1 MTKPRANP
9 MRHNVRPSALWGER
23 ELSGVEYDR
32 YVREQD
38 AAFIRHLSE
47 AYARGEFP
55 AECYPS
61 KAA

>member
-1 MTKPRANP
+1 MRLRFVPV
-9 MRHNVRPSALWGER
+9 MRHKPGESKLIDAEGLSAAG
-23 ELSGVEYDR
+23 YANF
-32 YVREQD
+32 VREQD
-38 AAFIRHLSE
+38 AAFVRHLSE